1 MDNSTMV
8 VGGFNTP
15 QEVVQQET
23 EKNRKNITQTTLCTT
38 LI

>member
-8 VGGFNTP
+8 GGGLNTP
-15 QEVVQQET
+15 QEVAQQET
-23 EKNRKNITQTTLCTT
+23 GKNRKNITQTTLSAT